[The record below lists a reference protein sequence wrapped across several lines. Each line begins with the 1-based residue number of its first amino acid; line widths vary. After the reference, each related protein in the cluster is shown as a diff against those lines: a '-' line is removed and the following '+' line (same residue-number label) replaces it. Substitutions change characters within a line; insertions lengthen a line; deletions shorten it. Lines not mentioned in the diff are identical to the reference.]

1 MAGMIIFD
9 GISLNSIADV
19 KIDDIYV
26 GPIGHEPLARQRAIN
41 AGSVFVRDRDATRT
55 VIVSFA
61 IPDDNKINRQAYLM
75 AISAWAKTD
84 KEYRLDLP
92 GHPDHYLMA
101 VCTEKPQPSL
111 RQWWE
116 NGLRLV
122 FTCFENP
129 YWNEKY
135 EKSVSCGTQFTVL
148 GDAPPLMRIERTV
161 SGSAASNQSYAL
173 DGRTIT
179 LSTIPVGT
187 MTIDMNNQLISSV
200 NGSTVTDLMQYYNI
214 NSKFLIPRTGK
225 QTITGTG
232 TVKYRERWQ

>member
-1 MAGMIIFD
+1 MSVFD
-9 GISLNSIADV
+9 GISLNSIAGV
-19 KIDDIYV
+19 KIKDVQVY
-26 GPIGHEPLARQRAIN
+26 PIDYDEVTRPRAIR
-41 AGSVFVRDRDATRT
+41 AGSDFVRSRAGTRKVQIT
-55 VIVSFA
+55 FGLL
-61 IPDDNKINRQAYLM
+61 DDNMINRQAALL
-75 AISAWAKTD
+75 AISQWAKND

-101 VCTEKPQPSL
+101 ICTDKPEPSL

-116 NGLRLV
+116 SKLRLV
-122 FTCFENP
+122 FTCYENP
-129 YWNEKY
+129 YWNAKY
-135 EKSVSCGTQFTVL
+135 EKSVACGTQFNVL

-179 LSTIPVGT
+179 FSSIPVGS
-187 MTIDMNNQLISSV
+187 MVIDLENQTAYVGSS
-200 NGSTVTDLMQYYNI
+200 DIMQYYNV
-214 NSKFLIPRTGK
+214 NSKFLIPRTGV